1 MKNRERAFCDHFLII
16 KIQIST
22 SSFCGFGPP
31 KLVSK
36 RYLLAF
42 LLKSYFLILNPLT
55 KLWKI
60 TLGPWI
66 WKKVIIRFWALNYT
80 CFEIILSLCN
90 FEIFH
95 QMFNIWRLKVHGFEP
110 FFGFWSVLRQIIV
123 LLLSVDVIHGRFIE
137 QIHIHFLHK
146 FILLHLI
153 INNNWRLKAF
163 FSISIHIDFVIFN
176 SSFPFFCLCQN

>member
-1 MKNRERAFCDHFLII
+1 MGFGTFISLVLLVMKDRKRALCDYFLFV

-31 KLVSK
+31 ILVSK
-36 RYLLAF
+36 RYLLVF
-42 LLKSYFLILNPLT
+42 LLKSYLLILNSLA
-55 KLWKI
+55 KVWKI
-60 TLGPWI
+60 FLRPRI
-66 WKKVIIRFWALNYT
+66 WKKVIIWFWTLNNT
-80 CFEIILSLCN
+80 CVEIILSLCN

-95 QMFNIWRLKVHGFEP
+95 QMFNIWRLKMYGLEP

-146 FILLHLI
+146 FIL
-153 INNNWRLKAF
+153 
-163 FSISIHIDFVIFN
+163 
-176 SSFPFFCLCQN
+176 